1 MSLQRKSIIGS
12 HAVAEAV
19 RLASVEVISAYPI
32 TPQTIIVE
40 KIAEMVERGELKAK
54 YVRVE
59 SEHSALAVVYGASAG
74 GARVF
79 TATSSHGLLYM
90 YEMLWWASNAR
101 LPIVMAV
108 TTRSI
113 GPPWNIHT
121 DHNDVLTIR
130 DAGWIIGFA
139 ETVQEAFDMTLQA
152 YRISEDRRVLLPSI
166 VALDGFILSHTAEP
180 VAMPSAQE
188 VSAWLPPREPIPY
201 RIEPGKP
208 MAVGNLGPDPVTMD
222 LRWNSWRAMERAQ
235 AVVEEV
241 SVDYKKRVQPE
252 AQTGLIEGYRLEG
265 AKYVAIGMGSWSGDM
280 KEAIDALREEGYEIG
295 LARIRYIRP
304 FPRDALSSILRQSKA
319 AIVYDRSVSMGHM
332 GILGMEVRALGEKT
346 PVKNVIAGL
355 GGVDVGFSDFVVTMK
370 GFIEEYE
377 SGLTDWSVP
386 EWYMPWRVGA

>member
-1 MSLQRKSIIGS
+1 MSLQRKSLIGS
-12 HAVAEAV
+12 HAVAEAIK
-19 RLASVEVISAYPI
+19 LARVEVVSAYPI

-40 KIAEMVERGELKAK
+40 KIAEMVEKGELKAR

-90 YEMLWWASNAR
+90 YEMLWWVANAR
-101 LPIVMAV
+101 LPVVMAV
-108 TTRSI
+108 TTRAI

-152 YRISEDRRVLLPSI
+152 YKISEDRRVLLPAI

-180 VAMPSAQE
+180 VLLPSASE
-188 VSAWLPPREPIPY
+188 IAGWLPPREPLPY
-201 RIEPGKP
+201 KIEPGKP
-208 MAVGNLGPDPVTMD
+208 MAVGNLGPDPITMD
-222 LRWNSWRAMERAQ
+222 LRWGAWRAMERAPS
-235 AVVEEV
+235 VIEEV
-241 SVDYKKRVQPE
+241 SAEYRKIQPE

-280 KEAIDALREEGYEIG
+280 KEAIDVLRDEGYDIG
-295 LARIRYIRP
+295 LARVRYVRP
-304 FPRDALSSILRQSKA
+304 FPREILSNIIRQSRA
-319 AIVYDRSVSMGHM
+319 VVVYDRSVSMGHM
-332 GILGMEVRALGEKT
+332 GILGMEVRALGERT
-346 PVKNVIAGL
+346 PVKNIIAGL
-355 GGVDVGFSDFVVTMK
+355 GGVDVGPEDFINTMR

-377 SGLTDWSVP
+377 AGAVEWDVP
-386 EWYMPWRVGA
+386 EWYMPWRVRA